1 MTESEHIIIFPI
13 MKTEF
18 MNNELTFSIGN
29 IKSRLPSVIYYTLTL
44 YAMDK
49 TTIVE
54 EYRSNR
60 FIVNTEYTS
69 IVDTFEISY
78 VDEVAYVELSLI
90 SIGTSSEN
98 PLYFNHIMLNEGEYD
113 GYHSTDE
120 AIKNMNVG
128 FNRSGYVNLYDEKDN
143 FLQVIRPLH
152 DKISLKKFYAS
163 ECTVLCPH
171 FADEDNVDD
180 PVNLYLEF
188 MNQREQKIDVLR

>member
-1 MTESEHIIIFPI
+1 MTESEHIITFPL

-18 MNNELTFSIGN
+18 MDSTLTFSIGN
-29 IKSRLPSVIYYTLTL
+29 IKSRVPSVLYFTLKL
-44 YAMDK
+44 YNMNR

-54 EYRSNR
+54 SYTSSR

-78 VDEVAYVELSLI
+78 VDELAYMELSLV

-98 PLYFNHIMLNEGEYD
+98 PLYFNQVMLNEGEYD
-113 GYHSTDE
+113 GFHSTDE
-120 AIKNMNVG
+120 QIKNMSIG
-128 FNRSGYVNLYDEKDN
+128 FNKSAFVNLYDEKDN
-143 FLQVIRPLH
+143 FLQVIRPLR
-152 DKISLKKFYAS
+152 DKISLKNFYAS

-171 FADEDNVDD
+171 LADESSVDE

-188 MNQREQKIDVLR
+188 ISQREQKIDVLR

>member
-1 MTESEHIIIFPI
+1 MTESEHIITFPV

-18 MNNELTFSIGN
+18 MDNTLTFSIGN
-29 IKSRLPSVIYYTLTL
+29 IKSRLPSVLYFTLRL
-44 YAMDK
+44 YEMDK
-49 TTIVE
+49 TTIAE
-54 EYRSNR
+54 EYVSNR
-60 FIVNTEYTS
+60 FIVNTEYGS

-78 VDEVAYVELSLI
+78 VDEVAYMELSLI

-98 PLYFNHIMLNEGEYD
+98 PLYFNQVMLNEGEYD

-120 AIKNMNVG
+120 QIKNMNIG
-128 FNRSGYVNLYDEKDN
+128 FNKSGYVNLYDAKDN
-143 FLQVIRPLH
+143 YLQVIRPLR

-171 FADEDNVDD
+171 LSDESSVDD

-188 MNQREQKIDVLR
+188 INQREQKIDVLR